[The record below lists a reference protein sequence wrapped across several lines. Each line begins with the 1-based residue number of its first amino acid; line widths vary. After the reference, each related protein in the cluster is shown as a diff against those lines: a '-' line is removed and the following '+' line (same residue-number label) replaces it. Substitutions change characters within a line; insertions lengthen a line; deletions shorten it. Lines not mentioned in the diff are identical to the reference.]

1 VRLSAFG
8 RLEHGVFQRLL
19 DLLGRALS
27 TGPDSSG
34 ARRGVTSDGKVE
46 ILLTP
51 PQDSRAAVLRTSRGR
66 FAGPDFVVDVR
77 VAGVRRRR
85 EDTG

>member
-8 RLEHGVFQRLL
+8 ELEHDVFQRLL

-27 TGPDSSG
+27 ASPDGSG

-46 ILLTP
+46 VLLQSP
-51 PQDSRAAVLRTSRGR
+51 PDSRAAVLYTPRGR

-77 VAGVRRRR
+77 VAGVRQAR
-85 EDTG
+85 EETG